1 MTVDA
6 LGNPLNF
13 IITGGE
19 RADCT
24 IAEELIQDLEFE
36 SLIADKG
43 YDTNHIVE
51 LVEDKFSNVIIPPK
65 KNRKVQRF
73 YDKEYYKERYKVE
86 CMFGFFKHYRRI
98 FSRFDKLKSRF
109 LSFLHFVGTLMWLK

>member
-1 MTVDA
+1 MAVDA

-24 IAEELIQDLEFE
+24 IAEELIKDLEFE

-43 YDTNHIVE
+43 YDTNYIIE
-51 LVEDKFSNVIIPPK
+51 LVEGRFSNVIIPPK

-73 YDKEYYKERYKVE
+73 YDKEYYKERHKVE

>member
-1 MTVDA
+1 MAVDA

-24 IAEELIQDLEFE
+24 MAEELIQNLEFE

-43 YDTNHIVE
+43 YDTNAIVE
-51 LVEDKFSNVIIPPK
+51 AVESKLSSVIIPPK
-65 KNRKVQRF
+65 KNRKVQRL
-73 YDKEYYKERYKVE
+73 YDKEYYKERYKIE

>member
-1 MTVDA
+1 MAVDA

-19 RADCT
+19 RADC
-24 IAEELIQDLEFE
+24 IMAEELIKDLEFE

-43 YDTNHIVE
+43 YDTNYV
-51 LVEDKFSNVIIPPK
+51 VDAVNNKSSTVIIPPK
-65 KNRKVQRF
+65 KNRKIQRF
-73 YDKEYYKERYKVE
+73 YDKEYYKERHKVE